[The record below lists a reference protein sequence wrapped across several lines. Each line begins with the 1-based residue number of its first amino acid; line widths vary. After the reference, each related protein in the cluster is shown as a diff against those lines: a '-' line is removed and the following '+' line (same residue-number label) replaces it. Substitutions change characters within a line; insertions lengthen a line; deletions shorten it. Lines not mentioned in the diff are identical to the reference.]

1 MMQRSLFGLVGL
13 LLSGC
18 VQAEERPVFFAMDTA
33 ARQPPAEAALV
44 LAELGY
50 DGFGGSP
57 ATAKA
62 YATELAARKV
72 RFVNAYHV
80 TTFSFQDTDVP
91 ADLVQAIDALAG
103 LNATLWLGLQ
113 QVEVPADTNA
123 GPTSGDAVAVPALKR
138 ALALA
143 KTKDVK
149 ISLYPH
155 AGFWGESVET
165 CLRVADAVN
174 DPSLGI
180 TFNLCHWLKVEG
192 SQRDPA
198 PVLKETMPRL
208 DFVTIC
214 GADTGD
220 TRTLGWDRLIQP
232 LGRGTYDVGT
242 FLAKLR
248 AAGYRG
254 PIGFQGYGIPMD
266 SKELLKVTMEAWKT
280 FPWVD

>member
-1 MMQRSLFGLVGL
+1 MLKRNVVGL
-13 LLSGC
+13 LSLFLVAC
-18 VQAEERPVFFAMDTA
+18 AQAEERPLFFAMDTA

-57 ATAKA
+57 APAKA
-62 YATELAARKV
+62 YATELATRKI

-80 TTFSFQDTDVP
+80 TKFSFQDTAVP

-103 LNATLWLGLQ
+103 LDTTLWLGLQ
-113 QVEVPADTNA
+113 QVELSADVNA
-123 GPTSGDAVAVPALKR
+123 SPTSGDAVAVPALKR

-143 KTKDVK
+143 KAKGVK

-155 AGFWGESVET
+155 ASFWGESVET
-165 CLRVADAVN
+165 CLRVADAVD

-198 PVLKETMPRL
+198 PVLKAALPRL
-208 DFVTIC
+208 NFVTIC

-220 TRTLGWDRLIQP
+220 TRAFGWDRLIQP
-232 LGRGTYDVGT
+232 LGRGTYDIGA

-254 PIGFQGYGIPMD
+254 PIGFQGYGIQMD
-266 SKELLKVTMEAWKT
+266 SKELLQVTVEAWKT
-280 FPWVD
+280 FSWVD

>member
-1 MMQRSLFGLVGL
+1 MKKSLVAIVSLFL
-13 LLSGC
+13 C
-18 VQAEERPVFFAMDTA
+18 ACAQAEERPLFFAMNTA
-33 ARQPPAEAALV
+33 ARQPPAEAAMV

-62 YATELAARKV
+62 YATELATRKV

-80 TTFSFQDTDVP
+80 TKFSFQDTDVP

-103 LNATLWLGLQ
+103 LDTTLWLGLQ
-113 QVEVPADTNA
+113 QVEVPAGADA

-138 ALALA
+138 ALVLA
-143 KTKDVK
+143 KAKSAK

-198 PVLKETMPRL
+198 PVLKEAMPRL
-208 DFVTIC
+208 DFVTVC

-232 LGRGTYDVGT
+232 LGRGTYDIGT

-254 PIGFQGYGIPMD
+254 PIGFQGYGIQMD
-266 SKELLKVTMEAWKT
+266 SKELLQVTMEAWKT
-280 FPWVD
+280 FSWVD

>member
-1 MMQRSLFGLVGL
+1 MKKPLVAIVSLFLCA
-13 LLSGC
+13 C
-18 VQAEERPVFFAMDTA
+18 VQAEERPLFFAMNTA
-33 ARQPPAEAALV
+33 ARQPPAEAAMV
-44 LAELGY
+44 LEELGY

-62 YATELAARKV
+62 YATELATRKV

-80 TTFSFQDTDVP
+80 TKFSFQDTDVP

-103 LNATLWLGLQ
+103 LDTTLWLGLQ
-113 QVEVPADTNA
+113 QVEVPAGADA

-138 ALALA
+138 ALVLA
-143 KTKDVK
+143 KAKSAK

-198 PVLKETMPRL
+198 PVLKEAMPRL
-208 DFVTIC
+208 DFVTVC

-232 LGRGTYDVGT
+232 LGRGTYDIGT

-254 PIGFQGYGIPMD
+254 PIGFQGYGIQMD
-266 SKELLKVTMEAWKT
+266 SKELLQVTMEAWKT
-280 FPWVD
+280 FSWVD